1 MAIVVLLGITS
12 HQRTDSECEGGEE
25 DFSNV
30 RVPEEFGEAHADG
43 FESAAGGDDDA
54 DGHDGGGDGGGK
66 KEIHRTQS
74 LILPN

>member
-1 MAIVVLLGITS
+1 M
-12 HQRTDSECEGGEE
+12 
-25 DFSNV
+25 
-30 RVPEEFGEAHADG
+30 RVPEEFWEAHADG

-74 LILPN
+74 LTLPN